1 MAKRLN
7 LQNLK
12 RGVHYFKRNGLS
24 SSYYKAKERLLRDE
38 DESLYDKMVHDA
50 ALSTEELIKQK
61 KTVFKRRYL
70 ISIVVPA
77 YMPDPVVF
85 NELLESVA
93 AQTYQNW
100 ELCIA
105 DAGDPGIVM
114 PVIHSFVAKHSLDK
128 DANGGIIDIRQK
140 IKYTHLEK
148 NRGISINTNEALK
161 LAKGSYVAFLDHDDV
176 LSPDALYEVMKVLNK
191 TSHAINSPQGASLP
205 PKFIYSDEDKLSF
218 DATQYFDWHRKPDYD
233 PLLLLT
239 NNYICHLTVV
249 ETELAR
255 QVGGFD
261 PIYDGAQDYDF
272 ILRCIERLSVDQIV
286 HIPKVLYH
294 WRSSK
299 GSTAEN
305 PDAKLYAY
313 DAGRK
318 AVCAHLGRR
327 GITAEVLGTEHLGF
341 ANINFGENKFSIKTF
356 TPHEYE
362 ALNEEGFNSIEDDLI
377 LVLSENLNP
386 LQDYI
391 TLMSG
396 VMMLNEVGAVTGKII
411 KNGKIESCGYEK
423 GKGGGISPCFAGMN
437 VHYSGYMHRANLLR
451 SVDAFDTGC
460 VMYKKSALKWNGDGT
475 VLCSGYLCAIEPNAV
490 FVRK

>member
-38 DESLYDKMVHDA
+38 DEIDYNRMVHESV
-50 ALSTEELIKQK
+50 LSTEEAIKQK
-61 KTVFKRRYL
+61 KTVFKKKYL
-70 ISIVVPA
+70 ISIVVPTFD
-77 YMPDPVVF
+77 PDADAF
-85 NELLESVA
+85 AALLESVA
-93 AQTYQNW
+93 AQTYYNW

-105 DAGDPGIVM
+105 DAGDASHVM
-114 PVIHSFVAKHSLDK
+114 PAIHSFIAKHSLDK
-128 DANGGIIDIRQK
+128 DAVGEIIDFRQK
-140 IKYTHLEK
+140 VKYVHLER

-161 LAKGSYVAFLDHDDV
+161 LVKGAFVAFLDHDDV
-176 LSPDALYEVMKVLNK
+176 LTPDALFEVMKVLNK
-191 TSHAINSPQGASLP
+191 PLKTANTNADTLP
-205 PKFIYSDEDKLSF
+205 EVKFIYSDEDKVTF
-218 DATQYFDWHRKPDYD
+218 DNTRYFDWHRKPDFD
-233 PLLLLT
+233 PLMLLT

-249 ETELAR
+249 QTELAR
-255 QVGGFD
+255 RVGGFD
-261 PIYDGAQDYDF
+261 PMYDGSQDYDF
-272 ILRCIERLSVDQIV
+272 ALRCIEQLSPQEIA

-305 PDAKLYAY
+305 PEAKMYAY

-318 AVCAHLGRR
+318 AVQAHLGRLN
-327 GITAEVLGTEHLGF
+327 IKADVLGTEHLGF
-341 ANINFGENKFSIKTF
+341 ANINFENSGLSVKQF

-362 ALNEEGFNSIEDDLI
+362 VLNEDGFNSIKEDLI
-377 LVLSENLNP
+377 LILSEDLEP

-391 TLMSG
+391 SLMSG
-396 VMMLNEVGAVTGKII
+396 VMQIEDVGAVTGKII
-411 KNGKIESCGYEK
+411 KGSKIESCGYEK
-423 GKGGGISPCFAGMN
+423 GKGGGITPCFLGMN
-437 VHYSGYMHRANLLR
+437 VHYSGYLHRANLLR

-475 VLCSGYLCAIEPNAV
+475 VLQTGFRCAVEPNAV